1 MTTALPARLWLSVS
15 NPQKGKTVTAP
26 VADTKDMVAGGI
38 RFTVASRPQRRFS
51 NSQTV
56 SNLAGSTSF
65 QPIQLPATGFV
76 RKISLLFTAS
86 VTSASA
92 GAIVAG
98 DGPWNLISGITLT
111 DATGQAVMQPI
122 SGYSLYLV
130 NKHFSTGSMESTN
143 IPRAWHNPHLGPDY
157 AFASTATTGTA
168 LFRLD
173 IDFEQDY
180 NSGYGCIPNL
190 DSNASLQLKIDV
202 APSTVA
208 FSGTTTSAATVSVR
222 VAQYYWAPVGQTVG
236 GVAAMTQPV
245 GFGDYLET
253 RYETQTVS
261 ASAENLINVTNRGG
275 LIKGIIAVSRAAG
288 VRTAITA
295 GTNVGLLVDNN
306 AVDEGIPIEEHNDTV
321 RRTHGYIGTDL
332 TTSYAPLTA
341 GTLPGLDR
349 GVVVWNFG
357 SLSGGRDS
365 WLATRVGSLVQA
377 RLTPGASATTLELIT
392 LLAQVKDAPAFYSE
406 SALN

>member
-1 MTTALPARLWLSVS
+1 M
-15 NPQKGKTVTAP
+15 TAP
-26 VADTKDMVAGGI
+26 THNADTKDMVAGGI

-51 NSQTV
+51 NTQTV
-56 SNLAGSTSF
+56 SNLAGATSF

-92 GAIVAG
+92 GAVVAG
-98 DGPWNLISGITLT
+98 DGPWNLISGITIT
-111 DATGQAVMQPI
+111 DATGQAIQQPI
-122 SGYSLYLV
+122 SGYNLYLV
-130 NKHFSTGSMESTN
+130 NKYLGFGSMENTN
-143 IPRAWHNPHLGPDY
+143 LPRAWQDPQLGPEY

-168 LFRLD
+168 SFRLD

-202 APSTVA
+202 AASTVA
-208 FSGTTTSAATVSVR
+208 FTGTTTSAATVSVR
-222 VAQYYWAPVGQTVG
+222 VAQYYWAPVGSTVG

-245 GFGDYLET
+245 GFGDYVET

-261 ASAENLINVTNRGG
+261 ASAENTINVTNRGG

-295 GTNVGLLVDNN
+295 TSNVGLLLDNN
-306 AVDEGIPIEEHNDTV
+306 AIDEGIPIEEHYDV
-321 RRTHGYIGTDL
+321 LRRTWGYVGTDL

-341 GTLPGLDR
+341 GVLPGLDR
-349 GVVVWNFG
+349 GVVVWPFS

-365 WLATRVGSLVQA
+365 WLATRVGSLLQLK
-377 RLTPGASATTLELIT
+377 LTPGASATQLELIT
-392 LLAQVKDAPAFYSE
+392 LLAQVKDAGAFYAP